1 LISYALCSS
10 SVLVLNLF
18 VFNVLPFSRSL
29 ARFGFGAVLLAYL
42 SIHFMVIFFLWIL
55 EGSLRERVL
64 VSSAILVTSTP
75 LPLLVFHLLLLFL
88 VGLCGVTRFVLCIAF
103 LADLGRLHHA
113 IGFAPRCLQS
123 ASVSLGLLRRRF
135 LTFFGG

>member
-1 LISYALCSS
+1 LISYALRPS

-29 ARFGFGAVLLAYL
+29 ARFGFGAVLLAHL
-42 SIHFMVIFFLWIL
+42 SIHFMVFFFLWIL
-55 EGSLRERVL
+55 EGSLRGRVL

-103 LADLGRLHHA
+103 LADLGAFPSRDWVRFVLLP
-113 IGFAPRCLQS
+113 ICFGFAWPP
-123 ASVSLGLLRRRF
+123 AAAVSY
-135 LTFFGG
+135 FFRG